1 MKIIQ
6 SHPQTGSRSQKK
18 IMRRM
23 KMITAKALG
32 ILWALCILAFIVWA
46 KA

>member
-1 MKIIQ
+1 MNTGKIV
-6 SHPQTGSRSQKK
+6 
-18 IMRRM
+18 
-23 KMITAKALG
+23 G